1 MGHRCL
7 MGRGLSIF
15 KAAELCSFTDLLL
28 AETRRSLDV
37 AGMEGEPMWGQT
49 EVDIWHVGGWV
60 ARKTK
65 RQPDAASL

>member
-1 MGHRCL
+1 MGHCCL
-7 MGRGLSIF
+7 MGRGLSTF

-28 AETRRSLDV
+28 VETRRSLDA
-37 AGMEGEPMWGQT
+37 AGMEGEQMWSQT
-49 EVDIWHVGGWV
+49 EVGIWHMGEWV